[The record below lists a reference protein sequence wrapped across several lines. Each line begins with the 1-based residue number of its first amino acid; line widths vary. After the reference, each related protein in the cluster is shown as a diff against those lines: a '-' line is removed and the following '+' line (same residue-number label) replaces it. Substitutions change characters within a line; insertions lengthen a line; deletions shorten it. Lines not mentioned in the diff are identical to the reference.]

1 MDDSAARPAPDPV
14 RRQVRLLT
22 AYAVLSTAAILVLL
36 WATVLRPTTT
46 SFGHIRAQRVDVVE
60 PDGRLALV
68 LSDEARMPGPIL
80 NGREVQPRHGA
91 AGLLFFNAN
100 GDETGGLVY
109 GDSRGDSAREHEVH
123 MSFDQYED
131 DQVLILDHIQRGD
144 RVATGIRVMD
154 RRAPFTLAKMVE
166 MQRLSKEGTAD
177 QQQEAK
183 RWLAEH
189 GKEYRAANRVVLGSY
204 GRSALL
210 QLNDTEGRPRIRM
223 VVDSTDAVRLEFLDA
238 SGKVVRRLP

>member
-1 MDDSAARPAPDPV
+1 MDDTPVRPLSEPV

-22 AYAVLSTAAILVLL
+22 VYAVVSTAALLVLL
-36 WATVLRPTTT
+36 WAAFLRPPRAD
-46 SFGHIRAQRVDVVE
+46 FGHIRAQRIDLVE

-68 LSDEARMPGPIL
+68 LSDEARLPGPIV

-109 GDSRGDSAREHEVH
+109 GDTRSDSVLDHEVH

-131 DQVLILDHIQRGD
+131 DQVLVLDHSQRAG
-144 RVATGIRVMD
+144 RIATGIRVMD
-154 RRAPFTLAKMVE
+154 RRAPFTLAKMLE
-166 MQRLSKEGTAD
+166 EQRLSRDGTAD
-177 QQQEAK
+177 QREEAE

-189 GKEYRAANRVVLGSY
+189 GKEYRVANRVILGSY

-210 QLNDTEGRPRIRM
+210 QLNDTQGRPRIRM
-223 VVDSTDAVRLEFLDA
+223 VVDSADAVRLEFLDA

>member
-1 MDDSAARPAPDPV
+1 MDETPDRPTRDPV
-14 RRQVRLLT
+14 RRQLRLLT
-22 AYAVLSTAAILVLL
+22 GYAAVSTAALLVLL
-36 WATVLRPTTT
+36 WATFLRPPRTD
-46 SFGHIRAQRVDVVE
+46 FGHIRAQRVDLVE

-68 LSDEARMPGPIL
+68 LSDEARLPGPIL

-109 GDSRGDSAREHEVH
+109 GDTRSDSVLDHEVH

-131 DQVLILDHIQRGD
+131 DQVLVLDHSQRGG

-154 RRAPFTLAKMVE
+154 RSAPFTLAKLIE
-166 MQRLSKEGTAD
+166 MDRLSKDSMAGR
-177 QQQEAK
+177 QQEAK

-189 GKEYRAANRVVLGSY
+189 EKEYRAANRVILGSY
-204 GRSALL
+204 GGSALL
-210 QLNDTEGRPRIRM
+210 QLNDTRGRPRIRM
-223 VVDSTDAVRLEFLDA
+223 LVDSADAVSLEFLDA